1 MRLRAAGY
9 YDGDINGTFDKKTEE
24 AIKYFQK
31 DEGIP
36 IKGRISKREYF
47 RLGLLE

>member
-1 MRLRAAGY
+1 MRLKAAGY
-9 YDGDINGTFDKKTEE
+9 YDGEVNGIFDSKTEV
-24 AIKYFQK
+24 AIKNFQK

-36 IKGRISKREYF
+36 ITGRISKREYF